1 MIFDCFT
8 FFDELDLL
16 EVRLRTLDGVV
27 DRFVLCEAPFT
38 FRGAPKPLYFSEARE
53 RFARWNDKISVL
65 VYDAAVNADPWENE
79 WGQRDFLIR
88 GLEGAVPDDLVL
100 LSDCDEIPDPN
111 NVPRRPSTK
120 PVLGHRQ
127 IYALGYVNR
136 LSPETWIGTRSVEV
150 RNLPSD
156 GQLRKLRMIAERDM
170 DVVDGGW
177 HFSHLG
183 GSEVVERK
191 MKSFSHS
198 EFDVP
203 YYTDRRRLQTEFGS
217 NVNVDFVPVDER
229 FPPVLH
235 EDGPWKRFIWNG
247 PVITDAAESRARQHV
262 HGCFA
267 YVPDDAARVVAVT
280 VASEHSLWEEIGRER
295 FGSRFA
301 GATRSLSSPLEA
313 NSWVVLDGF
322 ERADVRT
329 LATIAE
335 GALGVVAFLRN
346 ARSVVRFDE
355 LLLGSGFP
363 EGRAI
368 GIGDLLTWAGS
379 AGRSVAG
386 IDRLQAPNIYA
397 PWTQMAESLVN
408 VTVGMWLSFTAISRD
423 ALADFFAQAFI
434 VRLPPPQTP

>member
-16 EVRLRTLDGVV
+16 EVRLRTLENSV

-53 RFARWNDKISVL
+53 RFARWKDKITVL
-65 VYDAAVNADPWENE
+65 VYDGAVNADPWENE

-88 GLEGAVPDDLVL
+88 GLEGADPGDLVL
-100 LSDCDEIPDPN
+100 LSDCDEIPDPS
-111 NVPRRPSTK
+111 NVARHPTTK

-136 LSPETWIGTRSVEV
+136 LSPETWIGTRSVEL
-150 RNLPSD
+150 RNLPPD
-156 GQLRKLRMIAERDM
+156 RLLRKLRMVAESDM
-170 DVVDGGW
+170 DVIDGGW

-203 YYTDRRRLQTEFGS
+203 YYTDRRRLETELGS
-217 NVNVDFVPVDER
+217 NLNVSFVPIDER
-229 FPPVLH
+229 FPPVLR
-235 EDGPWKRFIWNG
+235 ESGPWQRFIWKG
-247 PVITDAAESRARQHV
+247 PVITDPEESRARQHV

-267 YVPDDAARVVAVT
+267 YVPDDAVRVLAVT
-280 VASEHSLWEEIGRER
+280 LGAERPLWEEIGRER

-301 GATRSLSSPLEA
+301 GATESLSLPLAA
-313 NSWVVLDGF
+313 NSWVVLNGF
-322 ERADVRT
+322 ERADVPT
-329 LATIAE
+329 LGAIAE
-335 GALGVVAFLRN
+335 DALGVVAFLRN
-346 ARSVVRFDE
+346 ARSVVRFEE
-355 LLLGSGFP
+355 LLLGNGFP
-363 EGRAI
+363 DGRAI
-368 GIGDLLTWAGS
+368 GIGDLLTWAGTV
-379 AGRSVAG
+379 GRSVG
-386 IDRLQAPNIYA
+386 EIDRLQTPNIYA
-397 PWTQMAESLVN
+397 PWSQMAENLVN

-423 ALADFFAQAFI
+423 ALADFFAQAFV
-434 VRLPPPQTP
+434 VRLPPHQTP